1 MEHAC
6 ATFACERNQTDTNFK
21 YLTLLFE
28 GKKGKRSV
36 LSLILTVLYILY
48 NFPFENQSLM
58 VMLST
63 LDLGPRLLPF
73 ACKCASRKHVLVLSP
88 TGSYNNTQ
96 YNTFSQE

>member
-1 MEHAC
+1 MRTEPDRHE
-6 ATFACERNQTDTNFK
+6 FQVLNPIVR
-21 YLTLLFE
+21 
-28 GKKGKRSV
+28 GKKRKKVLYCTV